1 MKAYQVGSFVRLNSA
16 FQEAAQV
23 FARMDKV
30 IFGYLVEA
38 SKRFDHEEFDLQSM
52 AQRQG
57 YSAVFDWS
65 ENLELGAE
73 IMSSLCTI
81 GFEYPEAYLK
91 EPSSVIYWAE
101 AEVIFSQGMDR
112 ARYAPTTELA
122 TFEEQ
127 LVDDLSTNSNRH
139 SMLIASL
146 LPELVEL
153 NQFDSDMQGVLRRKW
168 IVIDSIL
175 DRWFKEKRTSRI
187 PRW

>member
-1 MKAYQVGSFVRLNSA
+1 
-16 FQEAAQV
+16 
-23 FARMDKV
+23 MDKI

-38 SKRFDHEEFDLQSM
+38 SKRLDHKEFGLQSM
-52 AQRQG
+52 AQYQCC
-57 YSAVFDWS
+57 STVSDWR
-65 ENLELGAE
+65 ENLEAGAE
-73 IMSSLCTI
+73 LMSSLSTN
-81 GFEYPEAYLK
+81 GFKHPEAYLK
-91 EPSSVIYWAE
+91 EISSGVYWAE
-101 AEVIFSQGMDR
+101 AEAIFSQCMDR
-112 ARYAPTTELA
+112 TRHAPKTELA

-127 LVDDLSTNSNRH
+127 LVDDLSVHGNRH

-175 DRWFKEKRTSRI
+175 DRWFKDPRPSRV